1 MSFQAYLDT
10 VKAKTG
16 LDPAD
21 FAVLAAEKGLVG
33 PDVKTGAIVAWLAED
48 FGLGRGHAMAIV
60 ATLGQVKGAGD
71 SADDRIS
78 AHFSGAKAKWRGTYD
93 AIVADAA
100 SLGDVTIAPTNSY
113 LSLVK
118 AGKKFAVVATTGDR
132 LDLGVKLPGEDATER
147 LETSGAWN
155 AMVTHRVR
163 ITDPAQLDAE
173 VHEWVRRAYE
183 RA

>member
-21 FAVLAAEKGLVG
+21 FATLAEAKGLIG
-33 PDVKTGAIVAWLAED
+33 PDVKTASIVAWLAED

-60 ATLGQVKGAGD
+60 ATLGQVKGAGT
-71 SADDRIS
+71 SPDDRIAS
-78 AHFSGAKAKWRGTYD
+78 HFSGPKAKWRGTFD
-93 AIVADAA
+93 AILADAA
-100 SLGDVTIAPTNSY
+100 SLGEVTIAPTNSY

-132 LDLGVKLPGEDATER
+132 LDLGIKLPGADATER
-147 LETSGAWN
+147 LEESGSWN

-173 VHEWVRRAYE
+173 VHDWVRRAYD